1 MNAAGAGAGGKELA
15 TRRRTRDEKSAMW
28 LVVERCTAEGTLEAL
43 REGKVDGIPGGER
56 TAKTEESGKREG
68 RNGRVRFESA
78 KRVESK
84 GQDGDSDGG
93 FFEE

>member
-1 MNAAGAGAGGKELA
+1 MNAAAGGGETA
-15 TRRRTRDEKSAMW
+15 TRESTRDEKSAMW
-28 LVVERCTAEGTLEAL
+28 QVVERCTAEGTLEAL
-43 REGKVDGIPGGER
+43 REGKVVTGIPGGER
-56 TAKTEESGKREG
+56 TPATERTGKRDGKEG
-68 RNGRVRFESA
+68 RVGSEPA